1 MPSKPL
7 LFDDRVLVALLVGED
22 LPIADRAVCFT
33 TMYFYLRAC
42 RAVLAGVG
50 GHLSGPF
57 ERLDPKRSA
66 TALLQMLTLPDNV
79 GLPDPRQLVPVMVNV
94 YSRHPNLGILNAEA
108 TAAALMLEAKM
119 VVSRPT
125 ANGQLGSVLP
135 DEGIAF
141 QTVDLP

>member
-1 MPSKPL
+1 
-7 LFDDRVLVALLVGED
+7 
-22 LPIADRAVCFT
+22 
-33 TMYFYLRAC
+33 
-42 RAVLAGVG
+42 
-50 GHLSGPF
+50 
-57 ERLDPKRSA
+57 
-66 TALLQMLTLPDNV
+66 MLTLPDNV